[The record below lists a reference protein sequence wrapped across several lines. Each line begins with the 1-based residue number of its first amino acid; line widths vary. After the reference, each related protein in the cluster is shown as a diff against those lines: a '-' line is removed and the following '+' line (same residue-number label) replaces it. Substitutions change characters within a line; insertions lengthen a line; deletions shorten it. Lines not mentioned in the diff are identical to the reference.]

1 MGGWLAANGCSC
13 GCGFRF
19 VCAGGGW
26 VAAVSLSPPLWVAVD
41 LDLVVVMEMCF
52 GFLWWVEF
60 FYCWCGCGGEDLIG
74 R

>member
-1 MGGWLAANGCSC
+1 MGGWLAADGCSC

-26 VAAVSLSPPLWVAVD
+26 VAAVSLSFPLWVAVD

-52 GFLWWVEF
+52 GFLW
-60 FYCWCGCGGEDLIG
+60 CGIFLLLVWLCEDLIG